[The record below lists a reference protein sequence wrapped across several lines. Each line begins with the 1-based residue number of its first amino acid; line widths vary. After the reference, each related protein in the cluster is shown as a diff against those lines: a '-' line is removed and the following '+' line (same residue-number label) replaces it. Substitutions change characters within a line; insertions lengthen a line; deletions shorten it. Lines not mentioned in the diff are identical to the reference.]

1 MGQDSINIGLIGAGG
16 NVKLRHIPGF
26 QAIDGVNVTAV
37 SNRSI
42 ASGKKIAEEFGIQ
55 NVYGNWIEVMEDP
68 EIDAI
73 CIGTWPYMH
82 CT

>member
-1 MGQDSINIGLIGAGG
+1 MGLDSINIGLIGAGG

-42 ASGKKIAEEFGIQ
+42 ASGKKIAEELSLIH
-55 NVYGNWIEVMEDP
+55 I
-68 EIDAI
+68 
-73 CIGTWPYMH
+73 
-82 CT
+82 